1 MLRRKRRGLKPTISR
16 RLALRDHKGQNI
28 IALVNQFQLADLSN
42 KQKVEIL
49 AEFLASTIHL
59 HSHCNENLQNLIAEE
74 LEKLPD
80 DVEDYNL

>member
-1 MLRRKRRGLKPTISR
+1 MQLKDKKIATNNPTLN
-16 RLALRDHKGQNI
+16 RLVVELGEECQNI
-28 IALVNQFQLADLSN
+28 ITLVNQFQLADLSN

-59 HSHCNENLQNLIAEE
+59 HSHCDENLQNLIAEE

-80 DVEDYNL
+80 D

>member
-1 MLRRKRRGLKPTISR
+1 MQLKDQKIATDNPTLN
-16 RLALRDHKGQNI
+16 RLLVELGEECQNI
-28 IALVNQFQLADLSN
+28 IALVNQSQLANLSN

-59 HSHCNENLQNLIAEE
+59 HSHCDENLQNLIAEE

-80 DVEDYNL
+80 D

>member
-1 MLRRKRRGLKPTISR
+1 MQLKDKKIATDNPTLN
-16 RLALRDHKGQNI
+16 RLLVELGEECQNI
-28 IALVNQFQLADLSN
+28 ITLVNQFQLADLSN

-59 HSHCNENLQNLIAEE
+59 HSHCDENLQNLIAEE

-80 DVEDYNL
+80 D

>member
-1 MLRRKRRGLKPTISR
+1 MQLKGKKIATDNPTLN
-16 RLALRDHKGQNI
+16 RLLVELGEECQNI
-28 IALVNQFQLADLSN
+28 ITLVNQFQLADLSN

-59 HSHCNENLQNLIAEE
+59 HSHCDENLQNLIAEE

-80 DVEDYNL
+80 D

>member
-1 MLRRKRRGLKPTISR
+1 MQLKDQKIATDNPTLN
-16 RLALRDHKGQNI
+16 RLLVELGEECQNI
-28 IALVNQFQLADLSN
+28 IALVNQFQLANLSN

-59 HSHCNENLQNLIAEE
+59 HSHCDENLQNLIAEE

-80 DVEDYNL
+80 D